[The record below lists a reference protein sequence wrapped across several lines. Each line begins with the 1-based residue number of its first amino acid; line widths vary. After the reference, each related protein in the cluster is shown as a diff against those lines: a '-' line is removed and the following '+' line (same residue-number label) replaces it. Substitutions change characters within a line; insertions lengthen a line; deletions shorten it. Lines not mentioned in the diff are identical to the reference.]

1 MRSDLGDIIADL
13 FHRIETVERRISNQ
27 TRYGVVT
34 EVKAGEGVA
43 RVKLNEDEETG
54 KPFLTG
60 WLPWTTPA
68 CGALKVNMPPSVGQQ
83 VAVRSES
90 GDLTDAVIDMALRSD
105 ANPLPDAKP
114 GEAVFKT
121 GKTTFKIT
129 GDSVE
134 INTPSHKVNSKA
146 IDFKKNEDTAPKPP
160 GSFDGVPMS

>member
-1 MRSDLGDIIADL
+1 MRSDLGDIIADIY
-13 FHRIETVERRISNQ
+13 HRIETVERRISNQ

-34 EVKAGEGVA
+34 EVDAAKRVA
-43 RVKLNEDEETG
+43 RVKLNEDEDG

-68 CGALKVNMPPSVGQQ
+68 CGSLKVNMPPSVGQQ

-90 GDLTDAVIDMALRSD
+90 GDLTDAVIDMSLRSD

-114 GEAVFKT
+114 GEAVFVS

-129 GDSVE
+129 PQGIES
-134 INTPSHKVNSKA
+134 TGPTFKVNSKA